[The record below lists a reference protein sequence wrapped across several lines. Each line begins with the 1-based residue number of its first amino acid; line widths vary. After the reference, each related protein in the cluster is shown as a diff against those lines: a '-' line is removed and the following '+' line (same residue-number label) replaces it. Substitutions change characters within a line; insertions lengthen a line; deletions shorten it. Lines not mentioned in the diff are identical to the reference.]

1 MSLFRDS
8 WEVWRRKVNTALG
21 GLTEPV
27 KAEDVTYDNTDSGL
41 TATDVQSA
49 VDEVAG
55 AVSDNTT
62 DITALKGKKFKT
74 TQLFKGDAST
84 GGSSGVEVSVDNLDD
99 YDELMIYYNAG
110 NECAR
115 VPVALF
121 KTEMTT
127 LRVQATTNGTLVSA
141 TVVYSDSKVIV
152 NATQDSTFYLIG
164 IQYNA

>member
-8 WEVWRRKVNTALG
+8 WEVWRRKVNEALG
-21 GLTEPV
+21 GLVDPV

-49 VDEVAG
+49 IDEVESR
-55 AVSDNTT
+55 VDTLES
-62 DITALKGKKFKT
+62 KGFKT

-84 GGSSGVEVSVDNLDD
+84 GGSSGVEVSVANLDD

-127 LRVQATTNGTLVSA
+127 LRVQATTNNTLVSA

-152 NATQDSTFYLIG
+152 NATQGSTFYLIG
-164 IQYNA
+164 IQYNV